1 MLNHQ
6 EETIPTLEIVDME
19 KCKKFFLN
27 RLNREW
33 LDIVSNDKGISSGL
47 LKYVNDNKEILFEL
61 NKKIE
66 ETQETQETEEPK
78 KKITKYTFILP
89 ITYPFSPPKILI
101 NKRPYISSI
110 SMPSTRFIEMLKKLE
125 GKDCLCCDSKVC
137 YVNWGPAFTIRHL
150 MTEIEYNKN
159 IIKRIVKYIL
169 LNNIKKKYLI
179 EDIQIEEWI

>member
-78 KKITKYTFILP
+78 KNNKIYIY
-89 ITYPFSPPKILI
+89 IT
-101 NKRPYISSI
+101 NYISIFS
-110 SMPSTRFIEMLKKLE
+110 
-125 GKDCLCCDSKVC
+125 SK
-137 YVNWGPAFTIRHL
+137 NF
-150 MTEIEYNKN
+150 N
-159 IIKRIVKYIL
+159 
-169 LNNIKKKYLI
+169 
-179 EDIQIEEWI
+179 Q